1 MRDQLS
7 TLLDKI
13 ITGAPSALVVVG
25 KITPLNLGN
34 GNTVV
39 TAYNNLIPALVQTK
53 VSAGKHVIV
62 ADINTGFAIA
72 NLQSDGIH
80 PNQAG
85 YTWMGDRWYDAISTL
100 LPK

>member
-85 YTWMGDRWYDAISTL
+85 YTWMGDRWYDVISAL